1 MKPLDIVQKYLASF
15 YGEAPLEEMKSL
27 LADDL
32 SFKGPF
38 YEFDSAKAYFAA
50 LVADPPRDTSYRI
63 LNTYQKGNLVCL
75 IYQFS
80 KPGVETTMV
89 QIFEIMGD
97 KIARIR
103 LIFDPAVF
111 D

>member
-15 YGEAPLEEMKSL
+15 YGEAPLEEMRPF

-38 YEFDSAKAYFAA
+38 NEFDSANAYFAA
-50 LVADPPRDTSYRI
+50 LTSDPPQYATYRI
-63 LNTYQKGNLVCL
+63 IEVFQKNNSVCL

-89 QIFEIMGD
+89 QIFEIRRD
-97 KIARIR
+97 KISRIR
-103 LIFDPAVF
+103 LIFNPAVF

>member
-1 MKPLDIVQKYLASF
+1 MKPLDIVQKYLDSF

-38 YEFDSAKAYFAA
+38 YEFDSAEAYFDA
-50 LVADPPRDTSYRI
+50 LVANSPRDARYRI
-63 LNTYQKGNLVCL
+63 LDMYQKDNSVCL

-89 QIFEIMGD
+89 QIFEIKGD

-111 D
+111 G